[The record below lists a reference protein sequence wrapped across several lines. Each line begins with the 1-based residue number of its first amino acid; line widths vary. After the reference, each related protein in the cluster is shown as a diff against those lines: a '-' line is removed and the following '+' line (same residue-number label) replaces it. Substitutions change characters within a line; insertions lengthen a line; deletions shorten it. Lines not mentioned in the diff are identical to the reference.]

1 VRQNS
6 RTTRLVAA
14 KLAADAGPPLER
26 SPDPTV
32 FDTLSER
39 LRATLGNLTGRGRI
53 SEADVDAAM
62 REVRLALLEADVN
75 FKVVK
80 DFVARVREKAVGQD
94 ILASLTAGQAVV
106 KIVHDELVDLLSKG
120 DRVFHLSGNPAVVA
134 MVGLQGS
141 GKTTTTAKLARHV
154 VKQGRRPLLVAADP
168 YRPAAA
174 DQLETLGR
182 ALDIPVYRAPQGTSV
197 PDIAR
202 QGVEA
207 AKRQTRDVVILDTA
221 GRLTVDHELMQEIAA
236 VNTAVKPIETLLVVD
251 AMTGQ
256 EAVAVAQ
263 AFVDA
268 VPVTGLVLTKI
279 DGDARG
285 GAALSIS
292 AVTGLPVKFLGTGEK
307 TDALEPFHPDRL
319 AGRILGMGDI
329 LTLVERAQ
337 ETFDVNQAQQMEEK
351 LRKASFTL
359 EDMLDQLQQVQKMG
373 PIGQIMSM
381 IPGMGGMA
389 NEAQAAVDRGE
400 LKRTEAIIRAMTP
413 GERRDPSIL
422 TGSRRRRIAAGAGTT
437 LPEVNRLVKQ
447 FSEMQ
452 KLMKQLSG
460 GGRRA
465 ALAGL
470 TGGRR

>member
-1 VRQNS
+1 M
-6 RTTRLVAA
+6 
-14 KLAADAGPPLER
+14 
-26 SPDPTV
+26 

-39 LRATLGNLTGRGRI
+39 LRATLGTLTGRGRI
-53 SEADVDAAM
+53 TEADVDAAM

-80 DFVARVREKAVGQD
+80 DFVARVREKALGQD
-94 ILASLTAGQAVV
+94 ILQSLTAGQAVV
-106 KIVHDELVDLLSKG
+106 KIVHDELVDLLGTG

-141 GKTTTTAKLARHV
+141 GKTTTTAKLARYV
-154 VKQGRRPLLVAADP
+154 IKQGRRPLLVAADP

-174 DQLETLGR
+174 DQLETLGKQ
-182 ALDIPVYRAPQGTSV
+182 LDVPVYRAPEGTSV

-221 GRLTVDHELMQEIAA
+221 GRLSVDEALMQEIAA
-236 VNTAVKPIETLLVVD
+236 VDAAVKPVETLLVVD

-263 AFVDA
+263 AFVAA

-381 IPGMGGMA
+381 IPGMGNMA
-389 NEAQAAVDRGE
+389 GEAQAAVDRGD

-413 GERRDPSIL
+413 AERRDPTIL
-422 TGSRRRRIAAGAGTT
+422 TGSRRRRIAAGAGTS

-447 FSEMQ
+447 FGEMQ
-452 KLMKQLSG
+452 KLMKQLSA
-460 GGRRA
+460 GGRRG
-465 ALAGL
+465 ALGSL
-470 TGGRR
+470 MGNRR

>member
-1 VRQNS
+1 M
-6 RTTRLVAA
+6 
-14 KLAADAGPPLER
+14 
-26 SPDPTV
+26 
-32 FDTLSER
+32 FDSLSER
-39 LRATLGNLTGRGRI
+39 LRKTLGSLTGRGRI

-62 REVRLALLEADVN
+62 REIRLSLLEADVN

-80 DFVARVREKAVGQD
+80 EFVARVRERAVGVEV
-94 ILASLTAGQAVV
+94 LESLTAGQQVV

-141 GKTTTTAKLARHV
+141 GKTTSSAKLARHV

-174 DQLETLGR
+174 DQLETLGK
-182 ALDIPVYRAPQGTSV
+182 ALDIPVHRAPAGTPV
-197 PDIAR
+197 LDIVKGGVDAAR
-202 QGVEA
+202 
-207 AKRQTRDVVILDTA
+207 RQVRDVVILDTA
-221 GRLTVDHELMQEIAA
+221 GRLTVDEALMAEIAA
-236 VNTAVKPIETLLVVD
+236 INDAVHPVETLLVVD

-256 EAVAVAQ
+256 EAVSVAQ
-263 AFVDA
+263 AFVAA
-268 VPVTGLVLTKI
+268 VPVTGLIMTKI

-292 AVTGLPVKFLGTGEK
+292 AVTGVPVKFLGTGEK
-307 TDALEPFHPDRL
+307 TDALEVFHPDRL

-337 ETFDVNQAQQMEEK
+337 EVVDQKQAEKMQEK

-359 EDMLDQLQQVQKMG
+359 EDFLDQLQQVQKMG
-373 PIGQIMSM
+373 PLGQIMSM
-381 IPGMGGMA
+381 IPGMGGLA
-389 NEAQAAVDRGE
+389 NEAQAAVDRGD
-400 LKRTEAIIRAMTP
+400 LKRVEAIIRAMTP
-413 GERRDPSIL
+413 AERRDPTVL
-422 TGSRRRRIAAGAGTT
+422 NGSRRRRIAAGSGTT
-437 LPEVNRLVKQ
+437 LTDVNRLVKQ

-460 GGRRA
+460 GGGRRA
-465 ALAGL
+465 ALSGL
-470 TGGRR
+470 LGPR